1 MKSKVL
7 PALCAWALLCARA
20 ADAREHPTEASA
32 PPSDGAMADWVDAEP
47 VALTPKAAQ
56 LVAAART
63 AAAPAPKVAAKAAPA
78 EEEQPVA
85 DDMSGLDDEEQAL
98 QMQLKQMAPDVAKA
112 EQPAAQPAAKLAA
125 QPAAKLSPPPQVPS
139 SLASAPKATHFIAKS
154 KAKSKVKPLD
164 EDELEDL
171 RVKDPS
177 AYKAYQEAKARKI
190 QPSRPIKGSIMPEPL
205 TLVPKASGATVEG
218 KLPAGLGEGWLSV
231 EMQGRMLLVQYEVGQ
246 DAGGPT
252 AAVEQRI
259 VLGFDPQGEA
269 KVDYNRATGAFLLEV
284 PGPKA
289 PSTQLRHVAIKRT

>member
-98 QMQLKQMAPDVAKA
+98 QMQLKQMAPDVAK
-112 EQPAAQPAAKLAA
+112 AA